1 MMAATESE
9 TELALAD
16 EFTAAFKDGFTK
28 ASDYK
33 AVYVLVIYWADGE
46 PGIVEEAERLLLYF
60 RETWHFS
67 VSSFA
72 IPSGRSQAALQNE
85 ISRFIFNCQLSKE
98 SLLLVHYG
106 GHGDANVKELRAI
119 WAA

>member
-1 MMAATESE
+1 MEPTESE
-9 TELALAD
+9 NEIALAD
-16 EFTAAFKDGFTK
+16 EFKAAFDDGFPK

-33 AVYVLVIYWADGE
+33 AVYVLLIYWADGE
-46 PGIVEEAERLLLYF
+46 PGIIEEAERLLLYF

-67 VSSFA
+67 VSSFP
-72 IPSGRSQAALQNE
+72 IPSDRSQAALQNE
-85 ISRFIFNCQLSKE
+85 ISNFIFNCQLSKE

-106 GHGDANVKELRAI
+106 GHGDANVEELKAI